1 MSTRSALVSLVSAES
16 KLVFYFAWLDF
27 FSNIDTFNASREGQE
42 LSGGSAMCFVF
53 PEYALIFNTRL
64 IIVLN
69 FWEAFQ
75 HSPKTTGEKL
85 KKIHSVD

>member
-1 MSTRSALVSLVSAES
+1 
-16 KLVFYFAWLDF
+16 
-27 FSNIDTFNASREGQE
+27 
-42 LSGGSAMCFVF
+42 MCFVF

-69 FWEAFQ
+69 FWEVFQ

-85 KKIHSVD
+85 KKIHSVDQPTVEPSEVVSKWSTYTQCKVIQWSTFAVE